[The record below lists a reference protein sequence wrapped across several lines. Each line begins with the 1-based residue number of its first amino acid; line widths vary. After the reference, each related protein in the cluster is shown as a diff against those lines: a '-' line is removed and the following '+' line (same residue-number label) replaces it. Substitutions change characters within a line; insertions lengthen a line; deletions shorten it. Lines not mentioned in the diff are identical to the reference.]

1 MDAIRKKMQSLKGET
16 EGLYATIRGFEEAT
30 AEATARADQAD
41 CDIRDYGKKV
51 QNLEIG
57 YDETNDKLTKAT
69 ESLEE
74 ADKQFKEVEAD
85 VAALTRR
92 IMLMEE
98 EDKKSAEVLC
108 NTITKLAVTSKTAD
122 NVLKAV
128 KVVESTCMNNEVTIE
143 ELDKNLRATI
153 KMAADN
159 VLKAVKVVESPC
171 MNNEVTI
178 EELDK
183 NLRATIKMAVDNEQK
198 LDELSRKL
206 GVQEAELKRGLERAE
221 LAEKNLKG
229 IEEELELVG
238 ENMKQLEKSAE
249 KALEREEKLVEKIF
263 SLQSKFKVTEA
274 RFEYGE
280 MNITKL
286 NQRID
291 DIEDEIYREKL
302 KVKKCSDELDDT
314 FEDMIAN
321 Y

>member
-1 MDAIRKKMQSLKGET
+1 M
-16 EGLYATIRGFEEAT
+16 
-30 AEATARADQAD
+30 
-41 CDIRDYGKKV
+41 GKKV

-57 YDETNDKLTKAT
+57 YDETNDKLTKAS

-74 ADKQFKEVEAD
+74 ADKQYKEVEAD

-98 EDKKSAEVLC
+98 EDKKAADTLC
-108 NTITKLAVTSKTAD
+108 NTVTKLAITSKNAD
-122 NVLKAV
+122 QILKAV
-128 KVVESTCMNNEVTIE
+128 KVVENTCLNNEVTIE
-143 ELDKNLRATI
+143 ELDKNLR
-153 KMAADN
+153 
-159 VLKAVKVVESPC
+159 S
-171 MNNEVTI
+171 
-178 EELDK
+178 
-183 NLRATIKMAVDNEQK
+183 TIKMAVDNEQK

-206 GVQEAELKRGLERAE
+206 GVQESELKRGLERAE
-221 LAEKNLKG
+221 LAEKNLKS
-229 IEEELELVG
+229 IEEELETVG

-249 KALEREEKLVEKIF
+249 KALEREEKLVEKIL
-263 SLQSKFKVTEA
+263 SLQNKYKVTEA

-302 KVKKCSDELDDT
+302 KVKKCADDLNDT
-314 FEDMIAN
+314 FDDMLAN

>member
-1 MDAIRKKMQSLKGET
+1 MGM
-16 EGLYATIRGFEEAT
+16 
-30 AEATARADQAD
+30 
-41 CDIRDYGKKV
+41 
-51 QNLEIG
+51 
-57 YDETNDKLTKAT
+57 TKAT

-74 ADKQFKEVEAD
+74 ADKQFKEVEGD

-98 EDKKSAEVLC
+98 EDKKSADTLC
-108 NTITKLAVTSKTAD
+108 NTITKLALTSKSAD

-128 KVVESTCMNNEVTIE
+128 KVVESTCMHGEVTIE

-153 KMAADN
+153 KMA
-159 VLKAVKVVESPC
+159 L
-171 MNNEVTI
+171 
-178 EELDK
+178 
-183 NLRATIKMAVDNEQK
+183 DNEQK
-198 LDELSRKL
+198 LDELSKKL
-206 GVQEAELKRGLERAE
+206 GVQEAELKRAVDRAE

-229 IEEELELVG
+229 IEEELETVG

-249 KALEREEKLVEKIF
+249 KALEREEKLVEKIY
-263 SLQSKFKVTEA
+263 SLQSKHKTTEA
-274 RFEYGE
+274 KLEYGE

-302 KVKKCSDELDDT
+302 KIKKSSDELDDT
-314 FEDMIAN
+314 FDDMMAN

>member
-1 MDAIRKKMQSLKGET
+1 MSSLVKEHKDKKGPREQD
-16 EGLYATIRGFEEAT
+16 F
-30 AEATARADQAD
+30 
-41 CDIRDYGKKV
+41 
-51 QNLEIG
+51 NLNN
-57 YDETNDKLTKAT
+57 DETNDKLTKAS

-143 ELDKNLRATI
+143 ELDNDLRATI
-153 KMAADN
+153 KMAD
-159 VLKAVKVVESPC
+159 
-171 MNNEVTI
+171 
-178 EELDK
+178 
-183 NLRATIKMAVDNEQK
+183 DNEQK

-291 DIEDEIYREKL
+291 DIEDEIYRGKL

>member
-16 EGLYATIRGFEEAT
+16 EQLYATIASFEEAT
-30 AEATARADQAD
+30 REATGRADQAD
-41 CDIRDYGKKV
+41 CDIRDLGKKV

-57 YDETNDKLTKAT
+57 YDETNDKLTKAS

-74 ADKQFKEVEAD
+74 ADKQFKEVESD

-98 EDKKSAEVLC
+98 EDKKAAENLC
-108 NTITKLAVTSKTAD
+108 NTVTKLAITSKNAD
-122 NVLKAV
+122 QILKAV
-128 KVVESTCMNNEVTIE
+128 KVVENTCLNNEVTLE
-143 ELDKNLRATI
+143 ELDKNLR
-153 KMAADN
+153 
-159 VLKAVKVVESPC
+159 S
-171 MNNEVTI
+171 
-178 EELDK
+178 
-183 NLRATIKMAVDNEQK
+183 TIKMAVDNEQK

-206 GVQEAELKRGLERAE
+206 GVQESELKRGLERAE
-221 LAEKNLKG
+221 LAEKNLKS

-249 KALEREEKLVEKIF
+249 KALEREEKLIEKIL
-263 SLQSKFKVTEA
+263 SLQNKYKVTEA

-302 KVKKCSDELDDT
+302 KVKKCSDELNDT
-314 FEDMIAN
+314 FDDMLAN

>member
-1 MDAIRKKMQSLKGET
+1 MGSWVRTSSPAPASTTTKMDAIRKKMQSLKAET
-16 EGLYATIRGFEEAT
+16 EQLYATIASFEDAT
-30 AEATARADQAD
+30 REATARADQAD
-41 CDIRDYGKKV
+41 CDIRDLGKKV

-57 YDETNDKLTKAT
+57 YDETNDKLTKAS

-74 ADKQFKEVEAD
+74 ADKQYKEVEAD

-98 EDKKSAEVLC
+98 EDKKAADTLC
-108 NTITKLAVTSKTAD
+108 NTVTKLAITSKNAD
-122 NVLKAV
+122 QILKAV
-128 KVVESTCMNNEVTIE
+128 KVVENTCLNNEVTIE
-143 ELDKNLRATI
+143 ELDKNLR
-153 KMAADN
+153 
-159 VLKAVKVVESPC
+159 S
-171 MNNEVTI
+171 
-178 EELDK
+178 
-183 NLRATIKMAVDNEQK
+183 TIKMAVDNEQK

-206 GVQEAELKRGLERAE
+206 GVQEGELKRGLDRAE
-221 LAEKNLKG
+221 LAEKNLKS
-229 IEEELELVG
+229 IEEELETVG

-249 KALEREEKLVEKIF
+249 KALEREEKLVEKIL
-263 SLQSKFKVTEA
+263 SLQNKYKVTEA

-302 KVKKCSDELDDT
+302 KIKKCSDELGDT
-314 FEDMIAN
+314 FDDMLAN